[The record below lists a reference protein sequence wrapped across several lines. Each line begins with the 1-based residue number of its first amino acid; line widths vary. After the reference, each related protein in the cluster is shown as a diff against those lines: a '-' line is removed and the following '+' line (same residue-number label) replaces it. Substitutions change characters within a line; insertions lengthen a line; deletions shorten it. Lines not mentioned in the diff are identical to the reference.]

1 MPIIIILNKKSDK
14 IKHEGK
20 SFSAR
25 NYYIFVPSK
34 IDNGTVLI
42 MSFPWRK
49 PVFISTQTLT
59 HAVFS
64 RNQWQLS
71 HDSISCILT
80 NQIRLRVSNF
90 EIFINRMNEIY
101 FWICDFAIKIKL
113 NNQWF
118 VFMPNYAGLF
128 IKGYTRLVSQK

>member
-1 MPIIIILNKKSDK
+1 MPVIAMLNKMSDK

-25 NYYIFVPSK
+25 NCYIFVPSK

-80 NQIRLRVSNF
+80 NQIRLHVSNF
-90 EIFINRMNEIY
+90 EIFIHWMNEIY
-101 FWICDFAIKIKL
+101 WISILNFEPNVNFLQINHDNEHIDIKQL
-113 NNQWF
+113 
-118 VFMPNYAGLF
+118 Y
-128 IKGYTRLVSQK
+128 